1 MALVRQAKAA
11 GDFGL
16 LAEAIPYMRSLGI
29 EVSAGE
35 GALITTLKADR
46 KLTGNPWLPALHGGV
61 IGGVLET
68 AAILQLLHE
77 QDCEALP
84 KTINITVE
92 YLRSARI
99 EDLHAQAVVTKQG
112 RRVANVQVKCWQD
125 HPDQPIAHLHGHFLM
140 GT

>member
-1 MALVRQAKAA
+1 MALVGKAKAA
-11 GDFGL
+11 DNFGL

-29 EVSAGE
+29 QVRAAQ

-46 KLTGNPWLPALHGGV
+46 KLTGNPWLPAFHGGV

-68 AAILQLLHE
+68 AAILQLLYE
-77 QDCEALP
+77 QDCETLP

-99 EDLHAQAVVTKQG
+99 EDLYAQAVVTKQG

-125 HPDQPIAHLHGHFLM
+125 DPAKPVAHLHGHFLM
-140 GT
+140 SG